1 MWGDSLTPPVAANL
15 QLLVPGR
22 TVFNGGVTG
31 ETSTQ
36 IAARKLADGSAHA
49 AWISVFWYG
58 QNNARDPQQ
67 IKADLAA
74 SVASL
79 AAGNDHFLVLGVI
92 NQDIPSQV
100 AGGAVYPLITQLNAE
115 LAQLYPRNFFD
126 MRSYLV
132 SQGVAMQD
140 TADLQKDV
148 VPAALRFDEIHLD
161 NDGSVLVAR
170 KLKELLD
177 ARGW

>member
-15 QLLVPGR
+15 QLLVSGR

-31 ETSTQ
+31 ETSSQ
-36 IAARKLADGSAHA
+36 IAARELGDGGAHA
-49 AWISVFWYG
+49 GWINVFWYG

-74 SVASL
+74 SIASL
-79 AAGNDHFLVLGVI
+79 APGNDRFLVLGVV
-92 NQDIPSQV
+92 NQDLPTQV
-100 AGGAVYPLITQLNAE
+100 SGGPVYALITQLNAE

-126 MRSYLV
+126 MRAYLV
-132 SQGVAMQD
+132 SQGVGMQD
-140 TADLQKDV
+140 AADLQKDV
-148 VPAALRFDEIHLD
+148 VPQALRFDEIHLN

-170 KLKELLD
+170 KIKELLD